1 MILTEKQL
9 NKHTITKLLGD
20 KIEINFKNL
29 KATGSPGL
37 YLKSFK
43 NNCTESDSLKKDA
56 KCNFE
61 KRANGILLRT
71 NISNKLIAVAI
82 PFDSILEINLKRG
95 KEKISPFTL
104 SPMWILLKLGVSLL
118 IARYFRIWFLQEYSI
133 DKMEVIIKTK
143 NYRIKFI
150 ANGYLFER
158 HTTFFNDLHLT
169 TITTF
174 NS

>member
-71 NISNKLIAVAI
+71 NFSNKLKAVAM

-95 KEKISPFTL
+95 KEKIAPFLL
-104 SPMWILLKLGVSLL
+104 SPMWILLKLGVPIP
-118 IARYFRIWFLQEYSI
+118 IARYFGNSRLQEYSI
-133 DKMEVIIKTK
+133 DQMEVTIKTT
-143 NYRIKFI
+143 NYRIKLI

-158 HTTFFNDLHLT
+158 HAAFFLT
-169 TITTF
+169 I
-174 NS
+174 